1 MAGKGYLRCG
11 VPRVEEI
18 VSREMGVSMVHA
30 DRVNLFFITFDTV
43 WCANIVSEQPG
54 ISALVHTRH
63 LVSDAAREQ
72 R

>member
-1 MAGKGYLRCG
+1 
-11 VPRVEEI
+11 
-18 VSREMGVSMVHA
+18 MVHA